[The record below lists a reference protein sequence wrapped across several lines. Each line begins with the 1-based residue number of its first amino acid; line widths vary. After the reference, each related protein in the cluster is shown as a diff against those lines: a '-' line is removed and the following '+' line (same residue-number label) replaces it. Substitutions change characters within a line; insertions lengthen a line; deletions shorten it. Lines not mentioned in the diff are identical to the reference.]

1 MRQHAARDEII
12 NSAVP
17 PCFMV
22 KPYPCRDT
30 NISPATDVCPHVAEY
45 LPHGFPC
52 ALSGP
57 FDDLFFICISASQ
70 TLCRS
75 IIAVIS
81 ASTVC
86 NLIFRYSSR
95 MLRGCQ
101 AGFSVIIRFNSRLTL
116 NVFSPCTRQASAS
129 VSAPAAAQPKQC
141 IPRLDKKSCVSG
153 YIFAI
158 SPIRFAAD
166 RSLFVLEIFHI
177 SVSSPPRRYRGFF
190 QSIPV
195 RSSKVNAQFIFHLTT
210 FSVLVHNNIAL
221 EEANSKA
228 HSKGGFFS

>member
-1 MRQHAARDEII
+1 MLCLLLGPRGPPAQKKSPADMRQHAARDEII

-86 NLIFRYSSR
+86 NLIFRYFSR

-116 NVFSPCTRQASAS
+116 NVFNPCTRQASAS

-141 IPRLDKKSCVSG
+141 MPRLDKKSCVSG

-158 SPIRFAAD
+158 SPIRSSLPTGPSSYSKSSI
-166 RSLFVLEIFHI
+166 SLFPL
-177 SVSSPPRRYRGFF
+177 RRRRAAAFF
-190 QSIPV
+190 
-195 RSSKVNAQFIFHLTT
+195 KVYP
-210 FSVLVHNNIAL
+210 
-221 EEANSKA
+221 
-228 HSKGGFFS
+228 